1 MWLGATSKHIAAVR
15 RRRRGKLLTCVAGLL
30 AIAACIPPTIAADV
44 SDGAGRLD
52 VDASIAKAWRVL
64 RTVDCAR
71 CYGKDYT
78 GLAAPSI
85 VDYAATQSREMFV
98 RMVLDGDPIRGMP
111 GYRSNAL
118 VADNIDDIYQYFIAR
133 AKGDIGPEYRPPATA
148 ERSR

>member
-1 MWLGATSKHIAAVR
+1 LGATSKHIAPVR
-15 RRRRGKLLTCVAGLL
+15 RRRQGKLLACLAGLL

-44 SDGAGRLD
+44 PDGAGRLD

-71 CYGKDYT
+71 CHGKEYT

-85 VDYAATQSREMFV
+85 VDYAATQSRDMFV

-118 VADNIDDIYQYFIAR
+118 VADNIDDIYRYFIAR